1 MEYIVASD
9 RFVLKEKG
17 QAITEKELLEA
28 GCDILALVSAGH
40 LKNKQADKVAPIK
53 EGEVQ

>member
-28 GCDILALVSAGH
+28 GCDISALVSAGH
-40 LKNKQADKVAPIK
+40 LKNKQADNVAAIK
-53 EGEVQ
+53 EEGDQ

>member
-1 MEYIVASD
+1 MEYLVASD

-28 GCDILALVSAGH
+28 GCDIAALVSAGH
-40 LKNKQADKVAPIK
+40 LKPKQAEKLAPTK